1 MHIQSRCRII
11 YQAIVMDV
19 IKMEPECDPLAIQ
32 TSGIADI
39 EDKKP
44 SSEEVFCGLDQVKEE
59 VKLEVTAE
67 ENEILAER
75 PHIDVSLTCK
85 HDPKLQEYCICPQS
99 MPQFDPEGIPNQAPK
114 TNKPMIL
121 NGPTSRNREGSDQ
134 ETFDP
139 STGEPYD

>member
-1 MHIQSRCRII
+1 
-11 YQAIVMDV
+11 MDV

-44 SSEEVFCGLDQVKEE
+44 SSEGGNLIHLHVAEIKMECMDDRYEVKSEMPLAETAVAFDLPIVKSEAEEVFCGLDQVKEE

-75 PHIDVSLTCK
+75 HS
-85 HDPKLQEYCICPQS
+85 
-99 MPQFDPEGIPNQAPK
+99 F
-114 TNKPMIL
+114 
-121 NGPTSRNREGSDQ
+121 R
-134 ETFDP
+134 
-139 STGEPYD
+139 